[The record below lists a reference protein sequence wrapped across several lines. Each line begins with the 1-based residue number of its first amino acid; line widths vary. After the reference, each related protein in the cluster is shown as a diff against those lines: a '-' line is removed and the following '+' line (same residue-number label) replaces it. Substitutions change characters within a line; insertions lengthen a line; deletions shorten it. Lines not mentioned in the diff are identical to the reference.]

1 MLPNRRTKPM
11 SLSLIFFFLFFF
23 TLFFIPFLYF
33 SAGDDQIYDSATN
46 GNHRTDI
53 KPSNKPLPS
62 KKSHK
67 VKKKKHYTQCVLS
80 DIKDS
85 SDARIP
91 ASPLQLSGCGVL
103 QITFLAFK
111 VTATTFTLRYLFTA
125 LCSVSP
131 HLAGLSGDTRQLWW
145 SIKSGLGLKEL
156 MRGCVGWF
164 SFMQFLISISQGS
177 KCWREFILS

>member
-1 MLPNRRTKPM
+1 M
-11 SLSLIFFFLFFF
+11 SPSLILVFFFFF
-23 TLFFIPFLYF
+23 TLFFIPFF
-33 SAGDDQIYDSATN
+33 HFAAGDDQIYDSATN

-67 VKKKKHYTQCVLS
+67 VKKKKKHCTQCALS

-85 SDARIP
+85 SNARIP

-111 VTATTFTLRYLFTA
+111 VTATTFTLRYLFTP

-131 HLAGLSGDTRQLWW
+131 HLAGLSGDMRQLRR
-145 SIKSGLGLKEL
+145 SKVRPRFKGADERLCRLVFIYA
-156 MRGCVGWF
+156 
-164 SFMQFLISISQGS
+164 ISN
-177 KCWREFILS
+177 